1 MLKVECES
9 CKAPYQIDERRVPK
23 TGMKMRCPKCGHSFL
38 VQNPSAGAPEGG
50 GSVPPVPPPPD
61 FDELPAVKGKA
72 GPPRPSPAAAAA
84 PDAGPQQIPSFG
96 GDLDDLDLPALA
108 GDVGLPAAAPK
119 ATGARKAPPP
129 AAPIAPPVAAP
140 APPAGPPE
148 PSFAGFGSLDDDLPA
163 VPGFGEIDFPMAKAP
178 KGAAPVAPAPKPM
191 QASPAPQFGDIG
203 EPTGVGL
210 PAPVAR
216 PAGFGAPKAAPKAAP
231 APAPAPAPAGPPPA
245 MEFGDIDVGLP
256 AAVHRPPPA
265 PKPAAAPPPAPFAME
280 PDIGLPMAFDGGVG
294 LPMAHGG
301 QGARPA
307 PAAAP
312 APFSME
318 PDIGLP
324 MAFDG
329 GVGLP
334 MAHGGHAGLPAP
346 HGGHAGLPMAAD
358 GGVGLPMPHGGGVG
372 LPMPHGGGVGLPM
385 ASQGGAG
392 LPVPAGAGGGF
403 GALDLP
409 SLMNDLPGLGGPNAF
424 NANLPMPHQGNFLPA
439 NAQQGSLLPG
449 QGNLPMPHQGNFLP
463 ANAQQGSLLP
473 GQGNLPMAHQ
483 GNFLPANAQQGSL
496 LPSQTNLP
504 GTFGELDLPMG
515 PGAFGDFGGDGG
527 GGGGGGGGAYGE
539 PLSLGGGPAA
549 GGLAFGEV
557 DLGASGGSSD
567 SLLPGAAGPQ
577 PAISGGFGGMEGSPD
592 AKPTRARP
600 IIQRAGTKKWF
611 VVGGLLAVFVVGGAG
626 LQATPY
632 GAFGHHAISDALH
645 ASEWKKTTA
654 QASATARATLAKDL
668 YGDARKTSAE
678 LVSVQSKNPRAR
690 QLAAYAALTEY
701 AVELRFGVVTE
712 YSAKASYLLG
722 GIPPKSEVPYLLAA
736 QGAREAVSGNFTQA
750 RSLLDQAARKDPG
763 DPVQD
768 DIRFVRGEMEL
779 AARAPDAAITAFS
792 TAGGG
797 TSPRAHFGL
806 ARAYL
811 LKKDRE
817 KAEKELEATLSG
829 SPDHVG
835 ALLARARLV
844 WATKQDEP
852 GALKDLKSVIEGAAK
867 PNASPGELSQAYSTR
882 GWVYFAGNR
891 ATDARNSFDE
901 ASKLDARNAS
911 ALIGQGEVLYADG
924 RYTEAISR
932 FEEATQKSP
941 DDVDAICG
949 SAKTKIALER
959 LQEAKTQLSAA
970 RSTFKTE
977 MQVAYWLAKAEE
989 ALGNKSVAE
998 TEYNVA
1004 IALADPALPSSVE
1017 PYAALAKL
1025 LASQGRSAE
1034 ALKKLELAKSKLADT
1049 PALERAFGD
1058 VVAAQGKFDDAIGY
1072 YQKAL
1077 AKNDDNAT
1085 RFRLGQAYRKMRKLD
1100 LAAAEFDKLSAVDKD
1115 YPGLS
1120 LERGMLFEEA
1130 GEVQKA
1136 LEQFKGALAKAPTDL
1151 DLMLRVGAAYVAIGQ
1166 TEEAIKMLNK
1176 VFEQRPNSAEANH
1189 FLGRAY
1195 LRQGGLQVT
1204 AAMPRLRRAAEL
1216 DPNRAEYHLYVAWAA
1231 NDAAQPDISLARR
1244 EVDRALELDSTL
1256 ADAYWQRGV
1265 VNFKQGAVRD
1275 AERDLRKALELKPN
1289 RIEAHASIAELLE
1302 HNNQDFPA
1310 LAEWAIACTAMPR
1323 QAWWRYRYGR
1333 LLQEKGKNGEAVGHL
1348 TFAVQEALT
1357 MQPRPGWI
1365 TMAAFAA
1372 AVSQDRTGK
1381 KAEAIENYRLFL
1393 QTSPSSSPDREDA
1406 LNALKK
1412 LGGKL
1417 PD

>member
-38 VQNPSAGAPEGG
+38 VQNPGAGASEGG
-50 GSVPPVPPPPD
+50 GPASVPPVPPPPD
-61 FDELPAVKGKA
+61 FDELPAVKGKN
-72 GPPRPSPAAAAA
+72 PPPGAPAVQTA
-84 PDAGPQQIPSFG
+84 PGPQRIPSFSG
-96 GDLDDLDLPALA
+96 ALDDLDLPALA
-108 GDVGLPAAAPK
+108 GDVGLPAASPK
-119 ATGARKAPPP
+119 APAGRKAAPIAPPL

-140 APPAGPPE
+140 VAAAPAAPSPPE
-148 PSFAGFGSLDDDLPA
+148 PSFSGFGSLDDDLPA
-163 VPGFGEIDFPMAKAP
+163 VPGFGEIDFPVAKP
-178 KGAAPVAPAPKPM
+178 SKGAMPVAPAPKPM
-191 QASPAPQFGDIG
+191 QASPAPQFGDIR

-216 PAGFGAPKAAPKAAP
+216 PAGFGAPRPTGPSAASAP
-231 APAPAPAPAGPPPA
+231 APAPAPAPPPA

-256 AAVHRPPPA
+256 AAVHRPPPGPA
-265 PKPAAAPPPAPFAME
+265 PKPAPAPFAAE
-280 PDIGLPMAFDGGVG
+280 LDIGLPMPFDGGVG
-294 LPMAHGG
+294 LP
-301 QGARPA
+301 A
-307 PAAAP
+307 P
-312 APFSME
+312 
-318 PDIGLP
+318 
-324 MAFDG
+324 
-329 GVGLP
+329 
-334 MAHGGHAGLPAP
+334 HGGHAGLPAP

-358 GGVGLPMPHGGGVG
+358 GGVGLPMPHGGHAG

-385 ASQGGAG
+385 PAQGGVGLPMPAQGGAG
-392 LPVPAGAGGGF
+392 LPMAAQGGVGLPMAAQGGVGLPVPAGAAGGGF

-439 NAQQGSLLPG
+439 NAPQGSLLPGQGNLPMPHQGNFLPANAPQGSLLPG

-463 ANAQQGSLLP
+463 ANAQQGT
-473 GQGNLPMAHQ
+473 
-483 GNFLPANAQQGSL
+483 L
-496 LPSQTNLP
+496 LPSHANLP

-515 PGAFGDFGGDGG
+515 PGAFGDFDGDAGQAYGDGG
-527 GGGGGGGGAYGE
+527 H
-539 PLSLGGGPAA
+539 GPAA
-549 GGLAFGEV
+549 GGLSFGEV
-557 DLGASGGSSD
+557 DLGGGGGSSD

-577 PAISGGFGGMEGSPD
+577 PAISGGFGGMEASLD
-592 AKPTRARP
+592 AKPNRP
-600 IIQRAGTKKWF
+600 RPVVQRAGSRKWF
-611 VVGGLLAVFVVGGAG
+611 VVGGLLAVFVLGGAG

-645 ASEWKKTTA
+645 ANEWKKTTA
-654 QASATARATLAKDL
+654 QASATARTTLSKDL

-678 LVSVQSKNPRAR
+678 LVSIQSKNPRAR

-722 GIPPKSEVPYLLAA
+722 TIPPKSEVPYLLAA
-736 QGAREAVSGNFTQA
+736 QGAREAVSGNYAQA
-750 RSLLDQAARKDPG
+750 RSLLDQAARKDPA

-768 DIRFVRGEMEL
+768 DIRFVRGELEL
-779 AARAPDAAITAFS
+779 AAKAPDAAISAFS
-792 TAGGG
+792 SAGGG

-811 LKKDRE
+811 AKKDRE
-817 KAEKELEATLSG
+817 KAEKELEATLKG

-844 WATKQDEP
+844 WSTKQDESA
-852 GALKDLKSVIEGAAK
+852 ALKDLKSVIEGAAK
-867 PNASPGELSQAYSTR
+867 PNASPGELSQAYSLR
-882 GWVYFAGNR
+882 GWVYLASNR
-891 ATDARNSFDE
+891 ATDARTSFDE

-932 FEEATQKSP
+932 FEEAIQKSP

-959 LQEAKTQLSAA
+959 LQEAKTQLTAA
-970 RSTFKTE
+970 RSTFKNE
-977 MQVAYWLAKAEE
+977 MQVAFWLAKAEE

-1025 LASQGRSAE
+1025 LAAQGRSAE
-1034 ALKKLELAKSKLADT
+1034 ALKKLELAKAKLADT

-1058 VVAAQGKFDDAIGY
+1058 VVASQGKFDDAIGY

-1077 AKNDDNAT
+1077 SKNEGDNAT

-1100 LAAAEFDKLSAVDKD
+1100 LAAAEFDKLTAVDKD
-1115 YPGLS
+1115 YPGLA

-1136 LEQFKGALAKAPTDL
+1136 LEQFKGALEKAPTDL

-1216 DPNRAEYHLYVAWAA
+1216 DSNRAEYHLYVAWAA
-1231 NDAAQPDISLARR
+1231 NEAAQPDISLARR

-1265 VNFKQGAVRD
+1265 VNFKQGAVKD

-1289 RIEAHASIAELLE
+1289 RIEAHASLAELLE
-1302 HNNQDFPA
+1302 HNNQDAAA
-1310 LAEWAIACTAMPR
+1310 LSEWAIACTAMPR
-1323 QAWWRYRYGR
+1323 QAWWRYRYGH
-1333 LLQEKGKNGEAVGHL
+1333 LLQEKGRSGDAVGHL

-1357 MQPRPGWI
+1357 MQPRPGWL

-1372 AVSQDRTGK
+1372 AQSQEKTGK

-1393 QTSPSSSPDREDA
+1393 QTSPSSSPDRDDA